1 MIRITPTI
9 VLSFLLATLPLTA
22 FSEIDKSNLIKQSG
36 VFQTDK
42 ASSASIYIGA
52 SDDGGVTTAREF
64 IYSKVVSIEGLIE
77 VDSDD
82 VGKAG
87 DIFVVMR
94 KGSAGSKRF
103 YALNESGVWESW
115 GGSLKNLPIAKNVN
129 SLSENEKIEVYSG
142 KIELG
147 QVIFYVGYSTN
158 TENSKPVIHVNG
170 SPQKFTLYDPCPS
183 CLQVLSTSYGND
195 HLMQI
200 TPFHLPNKL
209 TEIYGGHDW
218 LSAVGQADFTQNGE
232 LELVTHSHHAA
243 FSDGLLA
250 DGTEFQYGD
259 KSEIRFWR
267 RNQSGENWIEITDTL
282 LKDNKGCMLARKALI
297 ADFNNDSKP
306 DVFFSCTGHDRVDNV
321 SSDSSD
327 FSTINEDVI
336 ALVTEKPIV
345 LLSQEDGTYEKE
357 FAIDFEVYGHGASAG
372 DLDGDGFVDVVISDA
387 KKYLSEDCDSCNG
400 GKKYT
405 LESGK
410 SLWFLWGKG
419 DGTFDISDG
428 KNILPSEVYNEP
440 YKYWAIEVIDIDDDN
455 KLDIWLG
462 GSAEDW
468 ILYNDGNGDFKD
480 RIKEVPKNDR
490 YYESLDALK
499 IGTDLYVY
507 SINEDYSK
515 PQYYWG
521 DALTKVDLISFSSEI
536 VYEHEGYYKS
546 NGKCEFVACRPWA
559 GDDYLDTWFPWIT
572 SEQQKIVPLDKA
584 FQVILHPLE

>member
-1 MIRITPTI
+1 
-9 VLSFLLATLPLTA
+9 
-22 FSEIDKSNLIKQSG
+22 
-36 VFQTDK
+36 
-42 ASSASIYIGA
+42 
-52 SDDGGVTTAREF
+52 
-64 IYSKVVSIEGLIE
+64 
-77 VDSDD
+77 
-82 VGKAG
+82 
-87 DIFVVMR
+87 
-94 KGSAGSKRF
+94 
-103 YALNESGVWESW
+103 
-115 GGSLKNLPIAKNVN
+115 
-129 SLSENEKIEVYSG
+129 
-142 KIELG
+142 
-147 QVIFYVGYSTN
+147 
-158 TENSKPVIHVNG
+158 
-170 SPQKFTLYDPCPS
+170 
-183 CLQVLSTSYGND
+183 
-195 HLMQI
+195 
-200 TPFHLPNKL
+200 
-209 TEIYGGHDW
+209 
-218 LSAVGQADFTQNGE
+218 
-232 LELVTHSHHAA
+232 
-243 FSDGLLA
+243 
-250 DGTEFQYGD
+250 
-259 KSEIRFWR
+259 
-267 RNQSGENWIEITDTL
+267 
-282 LKDNKGCMLARKALI
+282 
-297 ADFNNDSKP
+297 
-306 DVFFSCTGHDRVDNV
+306 
-321 SSDSSD
+321 
-327 FSTINEDVI
+327 
-336 ALVTEKPIV
+336 